1 MLETSVLSRMT
12 GPLCDAVVGW
22 EGSGA
27 LLERL
32 VRSNLFVVPLDDH
45 GGWYRYHHLFAELLI
60 YELKGSRPDLLPVL
74 NARASAWFEGEGMFE
89 SAIRHAIAAAD
100 HERAGALISRNWFRY
115 AIAGQLAS
123 LERWLDVLPA
133 DLVERDAP
141 LAMVRARIFAHHGQ
155 AEETER
161 WLKLARSIP
170 YSGQLLERQ
179 QRELGQ
185 RKQKEPTQNGELTD
199 RELAVLRLFDGDLSH
214 RQIGESLYVS
224 INTIKT
230 HVKSIYRKLG
240 VSSREEALQIARER
254 ALI

>member
-1 MLETSVLSRMT
+1 
-12 GPLCDAVVGW
+12 
-22 EGSGA
+22 
-27 LLERL
+27 
-32 VRSNLFVVPLDDH
+32 
-45 GGWYRYHHLFAELLI
+45 
-60 YELKGSRPDLLPVL
+60 
-74 NARASAWFEGEGMFE
+74 MFE
-89 SAIRHAIAAAD
+89 SAIRHAIDAAD
-100 HERAGALISRNWFRY
+100 HERAGVLISRNWFRY

-141 LAMVRARIFAHHGQ
+141 LAMVRARFFALHGQ

-199 RELAVLRLFDGDLSH
+199 RELSVLRLFDGDLSH